1 MAARISVGGD
11 GYALLA
17 KRLHLPTSRW
27 RSVRLD
33 FGPMQRLPI
42 EGNMEFQ
49 VTTTAFKTNLHGLI
63 QLQRTAYTKEGVPEA
78 ATRKDR
84 LTRAATMLAR
94 ASDAVTVAVSED
106 FGHRS
111 AEETRFEI
119 FGAVNAFRNAA
130 MKIENWMQPAQHPA
144 LAPDA
149 EARVEYVPRGVI
161 GLIGPWNYPIMC
173 VFGPLA
179 GILAAGNR
187 AIIKPSELTPR
198 TSALLALLIAETFHP
213 SEIALVHGEASEGA
227 VFSAAPFDHLMFTGS
242 TSVGR
247 HVMRA
252 AADNLT
258 PVTLELGGKS
268 PVIVCDTY
276 DLAEAAQR
284 VMAVKLR
291 SAGQICLAPDYALV
305 PAGKE
310 REFAEQCVGAAR
322 RLYPDGL
329 DSVDY
334 TSIIN
339 DAHFGR
345 LKWLVTDADARGAEV
360 LSVFKPGG
368 LASARRMMPALIL
381 NPPRDAL
388 VMPDE
393 IFGPI
398 LPILGYRSIDDALE
412 TIRSGPPP
420 LALYY
425 FGADDERARQVL
437 DGTASGGVTINDV
450 MTHMFVEDMPFG
462 GIGASGMG
470 AYRGETGFRTFSHAR
485 AIYRQT
491 EEKQAVALLHPP
503 FGGLFRKFLS
513 AAIAG

>member
-1 MAARISVGGD
+1 M
-11 GYALLA
+11 
-17 KRLHLPTSRW
+17 
-27 RSVRLD
+27 
-33 FGPMQRLPI
+33 
-42 EGNMEFQ
+42 N
-49 VTTTAFKTNLHGLI
+49 TTDFKTQLHRLI
-63 QLQRTAYTKEGVPEA
+63 QLQRGAYLKEGVPDA
-78 ATRKDR
+78 ATRRDR

-94 ASDAVTVAVSED
+94 GSDAIAVAVSED

-130 MKIENWMQPAQHPA
+130 ARVEHWMQPSQHPA

-149 EARVEYVPRGVI
+149 EARVEYIPLGVI
-161 GLIGPWNYPIMC
+161 GVVGPWNYPIMC

-187 AIIKPSELTPR
+187 AIIKPSEHTPR
-198 TSALLALLIAETFHP
+198 TSALLAGLIAETFDP
-213 SEIALVHGEASEGA
+213 TEVAIVQGNAAEGA

-268 PVIVCDTY
+268 PVIVRDTY
-276 DLAEAAQR
+276 DLAEAAER

-305 PAGKE
+305 PVGSE
-310 REFAEQCVGAAR
+310 REFAEQCVAAAR
-322 RLYPDGL
+322 RMYPDGL
-329 DSVDY
+329 ESVDY
-334 TSIIN
+334 TSIID
-339 DAHFGR
+339 DAHFAR
-345 LKWLVTDADARGAEV
+345 LERLVADAEGRGAEI
-360 LSVFKPGG
+360 LNVFKPTGP
-368 LASARRMMPALIL
+368 ASGRRMMPVLLL
-381 NPPRDAL
+381 NSPRDAL
-388 VMPDE
+388 AMRDE

-398 LPILGYRSIDDALE
+398 LPILGYRSIGDALE
-412 TIRSGPPP
+412 TIRSGSSP

-425 FGADDERARQVL
+425 FGADDERARRVL
-437 DGTASGGVTINDV
+437 DGTSSGGVTINDV

-470 AYRGETGFRTFSHAR
+470 NYRGKAGFRTFSHAR

-491 EEKQAVALLHPP
+491 EAKEAVVLFHPP
-503 FGGLFRKFLS
+503 YGEPFREFLS

>member
-1 MAARISVGGD
+1 
-11 GYALLA
+11 
-17 KRLHLPTSRW
+17 
-27 RSVRLD
+27 
-33 FGPMQRLPI
+33 
-42 EGNMEFQ
+42 
-49 VTTTAFKTNLHGLI
+49 VTTTDFKTQLHNLL
-63 QLQRTAYTKEGVPEA
+63 QLQRTAHAKERVPDA
-78 ATRKDR
+78 ATRRDR

-94 ASDAVTVAVSED
+94 ASDALAVAVSED

-111 AEETRFEI
+111 AEETRFET
-119 FGAVNAFRNAA
+119 FGAVNAFRHAA
-130 MKIENWMQPAQHPA
+130 TRVENWMQPAQHAA

-149 EARVEYVPRGVI
+149 EARVEYIPLGVI
-161 GLIGPWNYPIMC
+161 GVVGPWNYPIMC

-187 AIIKPSELTPR
+187 AIIKPSEFTPR
-198 TSALLALLIAETFHP
+198 TSALLARLIAETFHP
-213 SEIALVHGEASEGA
+213 SEVAIVHGEAAEGA
-227 VFSAAPFDHLMFTGS
+227 LFAAAPFDHLMFTGS

-268 PVIVCDTY
+268 PVIVGDTY
-276 DLAEAAQR
+276 DLAEAARR

-305 PAGKE
+305 PAGSE
-310 REFAEQCVGAAR
+310 REFAEQCVAAAR
-322 RLYPDGL
+322 RMYPDGL

-339 DAHFGR
+339 DAHIAR
-345 LKWLVTDADARGAEV
+345 LERLVADAGARGAEV
-360 LSVFKPGG
+360 LKVFEPARP
-368 LASARRMMPALIL
+368 ASARRMMPVLIL
-381 NPPRDAL
+381 DPPRDTL
-388 VMPDE
+388 VMLDE

-412 TIRSGPPP
+412 TIGAGSRP

-437 DGTASGGVTINDV
+437 DRTASGGVTINDV
-450 MTHMFVEDMPFG
+450 MTHMFVEDMPYG

-470 AYRGETGFRTFSHAR
+470 TYRGEAGFRTFSHAR

-491 EEKQAVALLHPP
+491 EAKEAVALLHPP
-503 FGGLFRKFLS
+503 YGDPFRKFLS

>member
-1 MAARISVGGD
+1 
-11 GYALLA
+11 
-17 KRLHLPTSRW
+17 
-27 RSVRLD
+27 
-33 FGPMQRLPI
+33 
-42 EGNMEFQ
+42 
-49 VTTTAFKTNLHGLI
+49 VTTTDFETQLHSLI
-63 QLQRTAYTKEGVPEA
+63 QLQRTAHTKASVPDA
-78 ATRKDR
+78 ATRRDR
-84 LTRAATMLAR
+84 LTRAATMLAE
-94 ASDAVTVAVSED
+94 ASDDIAVAVSED

-130 MKIENWMQPAQHPA
+130 AKVKNWMQPALHPA

-149 EARVEYVPRGVI
+149 EARVEYIPLGVI
-161 GLIGPWNYPIMC
+161 GVVGPWNYPIMC

-187 AIIKPSELTPR
+187 AIIKPSEFTPR
-198 TSALLALLIAETFHP
+198 TSALLARLIAETFHP
-213 SEIALVHGEASEGA
+213 SEVAIVQGEAAEGA
-227 VFSAAPFDHLMFTGS
+227 LFSAAPFDHLMFTGS

-268 PVIVCDTY
+268 PVIVRDTY

-291 SAGQICLAPDYALV
+291 NAGQICLAPDYALV
-305 PAGKE
+305 PAGSE
-310 REFAEQCVGAAR
+310 REFAEQCLAAAR
-322 RLYPDGL
+322 RMYPDGL

-339 DAHFGR
+339 DAHFAR
-345 LKWLVTDADARGAEV
+345 LERLVADADARGAEI
-360 LSVFKPGG
+360 LNVFKPVRPT
-368 LASARRMMPALIL
+368 SARRMMPVLIL
-381 NPPRDAL
+381 NPSPDTS
-388 VMPDE
+388 VMRDE

-398 LPILGYRSIDDALE
+398 LPILGYRTIDDALE
-412 TIRSGPPP
+412 TIRSGSRP

-450 MTHMFVEDMPFG
+450 MTHMFVEDMPYG
-462 GIGASGMG
+462 GVGASGMG
-470 AYRGETGFRTFSHAR
+470 AYRGEAGFRTFSHAR

-491 EEKQAVALLHPP
+491 ETKEAVALLHPP
-503 FGGLFRKFLS
+503 YGDAFRTFLS
-513 AAIAG
+513 AAIAE

>member
-1 MAARISVGGD
+1 
-11 GYALLA
+11 
-17 KRLHLPTSRW
+17 
-27 RSVRLD
+27 
-33 FGPMQRLPI
+33 
-42 EGNMEFQ
+42 
-49 VTTTAFKTNLHGLI
+49 VTTTDFKTQLHSLI
-63 QLQRTAYTKEGVPEA
+63 QLQRTAHIRESVSDA
-78 ATRKDR
+78 ATRRDR

-94 ASDAVTVAVSED
+94 ASDAIAVAVSED

-130 MKIENWMQPAQHPA
+130 MKVENWMQPAQHPA

-149 EARVEYVPRGVI
+149 EARVEYVPLGVI
-161 GLIGPWNYPIMC
+161 GVVGPWNYPIMC

-198 TSALLALLIAETFHP
+198 TSALLDRLIAETFHP
-213 SEIALVHGEASEGA
+213 SEVAIVHGDAAAGGL
-227 VFSAAPFDHLMFTGS
+227 FSAAPFDHLMFTGS

-268 PVIVCDTY
+268 PVIVRDTY
-276 DLAEAAQR
+276 DLAEAAKR

-291 SAGQICLAPDYALV
+291 NAGQICLAPDYALV
-305 PAGKE
+305 PAESE
-310 REFAEQCVGAAR
+310 REFAELCLAAAR
-322 RLYPDGL
+322 RMYPDGL

-339 DAHFGR
+339 DAHFRR
-345 LKWLVTDADARGAEV
+345 LERLVADADTGGAEI
-360 LSVFKPGG
+360 LNVFKHAGP
-368 LASARRMMPALIL
+368 ASARRLMPVLIL
-381 NPPRDAL
+381 NPPRDTA
-388 VMPDE
+388 VMRDE

-398 LPILGYRSIDDALE
+398 LPILGYRGIDDALE
-412 TIRSGPPP
+412 TIRSGSPP

-425 FGADDERARQVL
+425 FGADDERARQVP

-450 MTHMFVEDMPFG
+450 MTHMFVEDMPYG

-470 AYRGETGFRTFSHAR
+470 TYRGEAGFRTFSHAR

-491 EEKQAVALLHPP
+491 DAKEAVALLHPP
-503 FGGLFRKFLS
+503 YGDLFRTFLS

>member
-1 MAARISVGGD
+1 
-11 GYALLA
+11 
-17 KRLHLPTSRW
+17 
-27 RSVRLD
+27 
-33 FGPMQRLPI
+33 
-42 EGNMEFQ
+42 
-49 VTTTAFKTNLHGLI
+49 VTTTDFKTKLHSLI
-63 QLQRTAYTKEGVPEA
+63 QLQRTAHTKERIPDA
-78 ATRKDR
+78 ATRRDR

-94 ASDAVTVAVSED
+94 ASDAIAVAVSED

-111 AEETRFEI
+111 TEETRFEI

-130 MKIENWMQPAQHPA
+130 TKVENWMQPAQHPA

-149 EARVEYVPRGVI
+149 EARVEYIPLGVI
-161 GLIGPWNYPIMC
+161 GVVGPWNYPIMC

-187 AIIKPSELTPR
+187 AIIKPSEFTPR
-198 TSALLALLIAETFHP
+198 TSALLARLIAETFHP
-213 SEIALVHGEASEGA
+213 SEVAIVHGEAAEGA
-227 VFSAAPFDHLMFTGS
+227 LFSAAPFDHLMFTGS

-268 PVIVCDTY
+268 PVIVRDTY

-291 SAGQICLAPDYALV
+291 NAGQICLAPDYALV
-305 PAGKE
+305 PAGSE
-310 REFAEQCVGAAR
+310 REFAEQCIAAASR
-322 RLYPDGL
+322 MYPDGL
-329 DSVDY
+329 NSVDY

-339 DAHFGR
+339 DAHFAR
-345 LKWLVTDADARGAEV
+345 LERLVADAGVRGAEV
-360 LSVFKPGG
+360 LNVFKPAG
-368 LASARRMMPALIL
+368 SRSTRRMMPVLIL
-381 NPPRDAL
+381 NPPRDTP
-388 VMPDE
+388 VMRDE

-412 TIRSGPPP
+412 TIGSSSCP

-425 FGADDERARQVL
+425 FGADDEWGRAVL
-437 DGTASGGVTINDV
+437 DRTVSGGVTINDV
-450 MTHMFVEDMPFG
+450 MTHMFVEDMPYG
-462 GIGASGMG
+462 GVGASGMG
-470 AYRGETGFRTFSHAR
+470 TYRGEAGFRTFSHAR

-491 EEKQAVALLHPP
+491 EAKEAVALLHPP
-503 FGGLFRKFLS
+503 YGDPFRTFLS

>member
-1 MAARISVGGD
+1 
-11 GYALLA
+11 
-17 KRLHLPTSRW
+17 
-27 RSVRLD
+27 
-33 FGPMQRLPI
+33 
-42 EGNMEFQ
+42 
-49 VTTTAFKTNLHGLI
+49 VTTTDFKTQLHSLI
-63 QLQRTAYTKEGVPEA
+63 QLQRTAHTKEGVPDA
-78 ATRKDR
+78 ATRRDR

-94 ASDAVTVAVSED
+94 ASDAIAVAVSED

-111 AEETRFEI
+111 AEETSFET

-130 MKIENWMQPAQHPA
+130 TRVENWMQPAQHPA

-149 EARVEYVPRGVI
+149 EARVEYIPLGVV
-161 GLIGPWNYPIMC
+161 GVVGPWNYPIMC

-179 GILAAGNR
+179 GVLAAGNR
-187 AIIKPSELTPR
+187 AIIKPSEFTPR
-198 TSALLALLIAETFHP
+198 TSALLARLIAETFHP
-213 SEIALVHGEASEGA
+213 SEVAIVHGDAAEGA
-227 VFSAAPFDHLMFTGS
+227 LFAAAPFDHLMFTGS
-242 TSVGR
+242 TSIGR

-268 PVIVCDTY
+268 PVIVRDTY
-276 DLAEAAQR
+276 DLAEAAER
-284 VMAVKLR
+284 VMAVRLR

-305 PAGKE
+305 PAGSE
-310 REFAEQCVGAAR
+310 REFADQCVAAAR
-322 RLYPDGL
+322 RMYPDGL
-329 DSVDY
+329 ESVDY

-339 DAHFGR
+339 DAHFAR
-345 LKWLVTDADARGAEV
+345 LERLVADADTSGAEI
-360 LSVFKPGG
+360 LNVFKSARP
-368 LASARRMMPALIL
+368 ASARRMMPVLIL
-381 NPPRDAL
+381 NPTRDTA
-388 VMPDE
+388 VMRDE

-398 LPILGYRSIDDALE
+398 LPILGYRSIGDALE
-412 TIRSGPPP
+412 TVRSGSRP

-470 AYRGETGFRTFSHAR
+470 AYRGEAGFRTFSHAR

-491 EEKQAVALLHPP
+491 EAKEAVALLHPP
-503 FGGLFRKFLS
+503 YGDPFRTFLS